1 MFIFIFLIYRYYI
14 FYIKLLIDQIKYI
27 YDYFD
32 RIIILF
38 LILGTVT
45 VPKIISSK
53 GITFSRKT
61 PCVLIHY
68 FLPNIINA
76 IYKLFVL

>member
-1 MFIFIFLIYRYYI
+1 MFTLIFLIYRYHI

-32 RIIILF
+32 RIIIC

-45 VPKIISSK
+45 VPKIVSSK
-53 GITFSRKT
+53 GSTVSRKT
-61 PCVLIHY
+61 PCMSIHY
-68 FLPNIINA
+68 FLPNIINS